1 MIFFFSKK
9 LFRFHSTA
17 AIIDQ
22 QDSSTKLSKEFQTIK
37 PYEKLPTLSSFELL
51 KNFLPGGKY
60 KNLNSTQFLLAVKRD
75 LGDIFKLPS
84 LFGQPPVVFTH
95 NVKDFETIYRNEGA
109 WPTRPGLK
117 AIKYHRSVYR
127 KDFFK
132 GVEGLLT
139 T

>member
-1 MIFFFSKK
+1 MHSKK
-9 LFRFHSTA
+9 FFRFQSTA
-17 AIIDQ
+17 TIIDHK
-22 QDSSTKLSKEFQTIK
+22 DSALKLSRECQTIK
-37 PYEKLPTLSSFELL
+37 SYEELPTLSSFELL

-95 NVKDFETIYRNEGA
+95 NVKDFETIYRNEGL

-117 AIKYHRSVYR
+117 AVKYHRSVYR
-127 KDFFK
+127 KDFFN
-132 GVEGLLT
+132 GVEGLLVT
-139 T
+139 

>member
-1 MIFFFSKK
+1 MHSKKK
-9 LFRFHSTA
+9 LFRFQSTA
-17 AIIDQ
+17 TVINETDFF
-22 QDSSTKLSKEFQTIK
+22 TKHSKGYQTIK
-37 PYEKLPTLSSFELL
+37 SYEELPTLSNFELL
-51 KNFLPGGKY
+51 RNFLPGGKY
-60 KNLNSTQFLLAVKRD
+60 NNLDSTQFLLAVKRD
-75 LGDIFKLPS
+75 LGDICKLPG

-132 GVEGLLT
+132 GVEGLLVT
-139 T
+139 

>member
-1 MIFFFSKK
+1 M
-9 LFRFHSTA
+9 LRFHSTA
-17 AIIDQ
+17 AVINETDF
-22 QDSSTKLSKEFQTIK
+22 STTKHSKEYQTIK
-37 PYEKLPTLSSFELL
+37 SYEELPTLSNFELL
-51 KNFLPGGKY
+51 RNFLPGGKY
-60 KNLNSTQFLLAVKRD
+60 KNLDSTQFLLAVKRD
-75 LGDIFKLPS
+75 LGDICKLPG

-132 GVEGLLT
+132 GVEGLLVT
-139 T
+139 